1 MIHLSH
7 NRYLNASGFGH
18 ITDELYWTPI
28 LEWQLVWDWIY
39 PPLYPLLSR

>member
-1 MIHLSH
+1 MTATRLSH

-18 ITDELYWTPI
+18 INDEVTFI
-28 LEWQLVWDWIY
+28 LELQLVWDWIY